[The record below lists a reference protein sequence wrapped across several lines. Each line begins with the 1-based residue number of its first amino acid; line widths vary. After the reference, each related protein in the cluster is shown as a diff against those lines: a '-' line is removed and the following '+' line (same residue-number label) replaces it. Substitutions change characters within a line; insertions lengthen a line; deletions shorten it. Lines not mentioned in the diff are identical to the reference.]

1 MALYKVIITEIRRKS
16 VRVDS
21 DYSFEAI
28 RRAEELYKTWPN
40 GLEDT
45 DDISTGYY
53 AEKLL
58 ED

>member
-16 VRVDS
+16 VRIDA

-28 RRAEELYKTWPN
+28 QRAEELYKTWPN
-40 GLEDT
+40 GLEDM
-45 DDISTGYY
+45 DDTSTGYY